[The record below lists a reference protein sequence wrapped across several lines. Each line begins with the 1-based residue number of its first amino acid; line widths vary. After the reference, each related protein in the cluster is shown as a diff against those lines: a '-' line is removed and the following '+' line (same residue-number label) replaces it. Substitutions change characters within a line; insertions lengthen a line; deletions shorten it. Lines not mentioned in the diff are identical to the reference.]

1 MSAAYAPDWSRP
13 RSRSRR
19 DMASP
24 VQSSAAC
31 SATCDEMVELYPS
44 VAIAQYVDDVILE
57 HSGSDLLMTN
67 ILGQTVAHV
76 TLRTERALQPEL
88 SATECSIVAP
98 EMSLANRVAG
108 RSFEIWETALVLRL
122 DRDDVSAF
130 RIRDGKPS
138 RAEPAWLK
146 RCAER
151 ERTMR
156 LGSELL
162 AIWRCSTGSA
172 LRRWRRRCFLPSAE
186 RLPNSSAGVCV
197 ENTDLEL

>member
-24 VQSSAAC
+24 GQSSAAC
-31 SATCDEMVELYPS
+31 LPTCDDMAELYPS
-44 VAIAQYVDDVILE
+44 VAIAQYVNDAILE
-57 HSGSDLLMTN
+57 HSGSDPLVTN

-76 TLRTERALQPEL
+76 TLRTERDLQPGV
-88 SATECSIVAP
+88 SATKCSIVAP
-98 EMSLANRVAG
+98 EMSLASEVAG
-108 RSFEIWETALVLRL
+108 RSFEIWETALVLRM

-130 RIRDGKPS
+130 RVRDETPS
-138 RAEPAWLK
+138 RAQPAGLK

-156 LGSELL
+156 LG
-162 AIWRCSTGSA
+162 
-172 LRRWRRRCFLPSAE
+172 
-186 RLPNSSAGVCV
+186 
-197 ENTDLEL
+197 